1 MSRERDVFAFCC
13 QRCRREVEVAVC
25 SVGEHL
31 TCPHCEARFPFAWPG
46 PTDDPP
52 DDLRAQQ
59 CWVEREL
66 DSEQTEVLS

>member
-1 MSRERDVFAFCC
+1 MQC
-13 QRCRREVEVAVC
+13 
-25 SVGEHL
+25 GEHL

-59 CWVEREL
+59 RWVEREL
-66 DSEQTEVLS
+66 ASEQTEVLS